1 MPPIISAAGMALYV
15 AVWHHVL
22 MWLFLA
28 RLSTIFIRNEYKKI
42 VCCLIHSPKC
52 FQLYSFFFLPCL
64 QVSYTIVNSNFCLY
78 VNYFLIALLFLIICW
93 SHSRH
98 ISIFV
103 FYNLCFSYIFLG
115 IKWLFFF
122 LVIVSIF
129 VIFISRTEEQYIMCQ
144 AVQQR
149 WSWSSTNICSLC
161 SWKGWPLI
169 VFSASLPTY
178 PAFSYYVDLCLLCPW
193 SPSCHSLHQI
203 SKPD

>member
-1 MPPIISAAGMALYV
+1 MFLRRKNFLCYAPHNFCCRYGIVCCCVTPCLNV
-15 AVWHHVL
+15 A
-22 MWLFLA
+22 FLA

-115 IKWLFFF
+115 IK
-122 LVIVSIF
+122 
-129 VIFISRTEEQYIMCQ
+129 
-144 AVQQR
+144 
-149 WSWSSTNICSLC
+149 
-161 SWKGWPLI
+161 
-169 VFSASLPTY
+169 
-178 PAFSYYVDLCLLCPW
+178 
-193 SPSCHSLHQI
+193 
-203 SKPD
+203 